1 VGPLEQRAPLYNSVW
16 GYATDNGLGFL
27 EYLQLA
33 EDLDAEPIWV
43 VNAGIAIA
51 EEVPTD
57 THEAF
62 TSGISPYVQDVL
74 DGIEYATG
82 NTSTRLGALR
92 AQHGRHEPFAP
103 LQYLAI
109 GNEACNYPVSCPDT
123 LNLACMLI
131 SPGTE
136 WMVWIVTEMADADMA
151 HGTGSGVPGELRGA
165 LQGNQGGV
173 PPHPT
178 HR

>member
-1 VGPLEQRAPLYNSVW
+1 MGPLEQRAPLYNSVW

-51 EEVPTD
+51 EEVPSD

-74 DGIEYATG
+74 DGIEVRRCVRCHMGAVVKVG
-82 NTSTRLGALR
+82 HRLGSGL
-92 AQHGRHEPFAP
+92 
-103 LQYLAI
+103 
-109 GNEACNYPVSCPDT
+109 T
-123 LNLACMLI
+123 LHI
-131 SPGTE
+131 
-136 WMVWIVTEMADADMA
+136 
-151 HGTGSGVPGELRGA
+151 
-165 LQGNQGGV
+165 
-173 PPHPT
+173 
-178 HR
+178 

>member
-1 VGPLEQRAPLYNSVW
+1 MGPLEQRAPLYNSVW

-51 EEVPTD
+51 EEVPSD

-74 DGIEYATG
+74 DGIEV
-82 NTSTRLGALR
+82 RR
-92 AQHGRHEPFAP
+92 CRQM
-103 LQYLAI
+103 
-109 GNEACNYPVSCPDT
+109 SCGG
-123 LNLACMLI
+123 C
-131 SPGTE
+131 S
-136 WMVWIVTEMADADMA
+136 
-151 HGTGSGVPGELRGA
+151 
-165 LQGNQGGV
+165 QGGTSFGIWID
-173 PPHPT
+173 PAHLM
-178 HR
+178 